1 MVIRTADGL
10 MRIKA
15 RPSLRRDDTGS
26 GDFPMPA
33 DAVPFIAAM
42 VAAFAFFMIALGAA
56 SLWARNT
63 DDK

>member
-1 MVIRTADGL
+1 